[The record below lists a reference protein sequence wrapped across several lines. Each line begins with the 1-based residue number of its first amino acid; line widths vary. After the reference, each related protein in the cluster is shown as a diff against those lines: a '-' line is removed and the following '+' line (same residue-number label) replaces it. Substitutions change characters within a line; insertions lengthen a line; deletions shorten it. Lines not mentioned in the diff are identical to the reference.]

1 MPRAATSAPS
11 VDADAPP
18 KRKGSRY
25 WPWAQRM
32 ARTFALDVEK
42 CPKCHGRMKL
52 VALVQDPKRSPASCD
67 TSASRASPPSAPP
80 PERRPTPRPP
90 SCGDSP
96 SATTRPDH
104 AANARVRPRGEIQP
118 QSSRM
123 RAARSSTRAHP
134 KTFRRVREGFSTRPR
149 LAKPRLFRLRS
160 HHVGLHLAIQSAAL
174 TWTMLGPSSTGKVG
188 PDACLIVRIS
198 TVSTRAWQDPHPQVP
213 RSQ

>member
-1 MPRAATSAPS
+1 MGLTSAEGG
-11 VDADAPP
+11 V
-18 KRKGSRY
+18 K

-32 ARTFALDVEK
+32 ARTFALDVDK
-42 CPKCHGRMKL
+42 CPKCEGRMKL
-52 VALVQDPKRSPASCD
+52 VALVQDPKSIARFLRHLGEPRA
-67 TSASRASPPSAPP
+67 TSAAPP

-149 LAKPRLFRLRS
+149 LAKTRLFRLRS